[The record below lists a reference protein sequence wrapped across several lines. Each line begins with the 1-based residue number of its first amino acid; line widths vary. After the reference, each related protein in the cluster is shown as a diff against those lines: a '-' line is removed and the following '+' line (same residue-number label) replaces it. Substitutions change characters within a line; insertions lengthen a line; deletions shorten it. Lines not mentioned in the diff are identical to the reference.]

1 MRAVPELSCLVAT
14 LAWLLAAA
22 PAQSPDWWPYRELRR
37 PPVPEVSATAWPRNP
52 VDNFVLAGLEARG
65 FGPAPEAD
73 RHTLLRRVTY
83 DLTGLPPTGD
93 EIAAYVADT
102 SPDAWDTVVERL
114 LASPQY
120 GVRWAQH
127 WLDLVRYAET
137 DGYERDRKKPF
148 VWRYRDWVVDAL
160 NSDMPYGQF
169 VATQLAGDEGPEPTV
184 ADLVATGYYRLG
196 IWDDE
201 PTDAE
206 QHRYDDLDGIADTTA
221 RALLGISMGCAR
233 CHDHKRDPLP
243 QRDYH
248 SFLAFFENIKPY
260 DLQARAVPV
269 DGARQRYEAEFAA
282 YTQKRSDAKAR
293 LARACDAA
301 FSALDAATREQRLHD
316 ASASIVAKYSGDRD
330 SSTQLLDEI
339 GAQHGAIKGQVV
351 AVPGH
356 HGQAMRFDSDDH
368 VVLPRLVE
376 DSFTVAFFVRSNQP
390 GAGRPSDT
398 RWFTGTG
405 LVDGEMPG
413 EVDDWGI
420 AWHSDGCIVA
430 GTGAPDTFLASGPG
444 HHDGEWHHVAFTRDR
459 TRGRIVL
466 YVDGV
471 ACGEATGSTKLLQSP
486 PRLVVG
492 RLQPGGPGFRGD
504 LDELTFYAR
513 ALTAEEV
520 AGLAFDLPGGIAAA
534 AATCEPRAFAELGQL
549 RRPDFATVEVLA
561 VTEAGPKAPDAFVRL
576 RGNVHSKGP
585 AVELGVPAM
594 LGARAPLHVEATAA
608 SSGRRTALARWIT
621 DPKNVLTWRVIA
633 NRLWQHHFG
642 RGLVRSSNDFGRL
655 GELPTHPELLD
666 WLACEVLSRGQSLEA
681 MHRLLVHSATY
692 RMSSASDP
700 KALAADPQNDSFWRF
715 DRRRLTAEEVRDSM
729 LAVSGV
735 LDLAR
740 GGPSVYPPMPAAV
753 LATASRPE
761 EAWEKSTPEQAAR
774 RSLYVHKKRS
784 LLEPLLASFDQ
795 ADTDGSCP
803 VRFATIQPTQ
813 ALVLLNGDFAQ
824 EQARRFA
831 DRLGREGGD
840 MKTRLELGLRLATQ
854 RPARAAD
861 VERLIALAT
870 ELQRDFAR
878 AEQEALQR
886 CCLVLLNCNEFLFV
900 D

>member
-65 FGPAPEAD
+65 LGPAPEAD

-585 AVELGVPAM
+585 AVDLGVPAM

>member
-1 MRAVPELSCLVAT
+1 
-14 LAWLLAAA
+14 
-22 PAQSPDWWPYRELRR
+22 
-37 PPVPEVSATAWPRNP
+37 
-52 VDNFVLAGLEARG
+52 
-65 FGPAPEAD
+65 
-73 RHTLLRRVTY
+73 
-83 DLTGLPPTGD
+83 
-93 EIAAYVADT
+93 
-102 SPDAWDTVVERL
+102 
-114 LASPQY
+114 
-120 GVRWAQH
+120 
-127 WLDLVRYAET
+127 AET

-169 VATQLAGDEGPEPTV
+169 VATQLAGDEREQPAV

-206 QHRYDDLDGIADTTA
+206 QHRYDDLDSIADTTA

-248 SFLAFFENIKPY
+248 SFLAFFENLKPY
-260 DLQARAVPV
+260 DLKARAVPV
-269 DGARQRYEAEFAA
+269 DGARQRHEAELAA
-282 YTQKRSDAKAR
+282 YTGKRSEVLAR
-293 LARACDAA
+293 LVRACDTAFAA
-301 FSALDAATREQRLHD
+301 LQPAAQEQRLRE
-316 ASASIVAKYSGDRD
+316 ARSVIVAKYSGDRD

-339 GAQHGAIKGQVV
+339 GAQHGAITGQVV

-376 DSFTVAFFVRSNQP
+376 GSFTVSFFVRSSQR
-390 GAGRPSDT
+390 GAGRSNDP
-398 RWFTGTG
+398 RWFKGTG
-405 LVDGEMPG
+405 LVDAEVSGV
-413 EVDDWGI
+413 VDDWGI
-420 AWHSDGCIVA
+420 SWHSDGHIAA

-444 HHDGEWHHVAFTRDR
+444 LHDGEWHHVAFTRDR
-459 TRGRIVL
+459 ALGRIVL

-471 ACGEATGSTKLLQSP
+471 ACGEAKGNTRPLTSP
-486 PRLVVG
+486 PRIVVG
-492 RLQPGGPGFRGD
+492 RLQTGGPGFRGD
-504 LDELTFYAR
+504 LDELTFFWR

-534 AATCEPRAFAELGQL
+534 PGLSEPGAFAELGQL
-549 RRPDFATVEVLA
+549 RRPDIATVEVLA
-561 VTEAGPKAPDAFVRL
+561 VAEAGPKGPDAFVRL
-576 RGNVHSKGP
+576 RGNVHQKGP

-594 LGARAPLHVEATAA
+594 LGARAPLQVKATAA
-608 SSGRRTALARWIT
+608 SSGRRTALAKWIT
-621 DPKNVLTWRVIA
+621 DPQNVLTWRVIG

-666 WLACEVLSRGQSLEA
+666 WLACEMLARGQSLKA
-681 MHRLLVHSATY
+681 MHRLLVQSATY
-692 RMSSASDP
+692 RMSSAADP
-700 KALAADPQNDSFWRF
+700 KALAADPQNDGFWRF

-740 GGPSVYPPMPAAV
+740 GGPSVHPPMPPEV
-753 LATASRPE
+753 LATSSRPD
-761 EAWEKSTPEQAAR
+761 EAWEKTPPEQAAR
-774 RSLYVHKKRS
+774 RSLYVHLKRS
-784 LLEPLLASFDQ
+784 LPEPLLASFDR

-803 VRFATIQPTQ
+803 VRFATVQPTQ

-824 EQARRFA
+824 EQARSFA
-831 DRLGREGGD
+831 DRLSRAAGD
-840 MKTRLELGLRLATQ
+840 MKARLELGLRLVTQ
-854 RPARAAD
+854 RTARAPD
-861 VERLIALAT
+861 LERLFALAT
-870 ELQRDFAR
+870 GLQRDFAR
-878 AEQEALQR
+878 SEEQALQR
-886 CCLVLLNCNEFLFV
+886 CCLVLLNCNEFLFL